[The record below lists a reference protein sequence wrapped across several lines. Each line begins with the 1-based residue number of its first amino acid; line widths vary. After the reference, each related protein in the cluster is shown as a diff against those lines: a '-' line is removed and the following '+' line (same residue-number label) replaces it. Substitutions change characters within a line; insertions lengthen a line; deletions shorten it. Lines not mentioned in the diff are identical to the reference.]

1 MKLVIDLQGA
11 QGENRARGIG
21 RYSLSLAEGLI
32 RTVRGHEVVVMLNGL
47 LAEQNP
53 GLREKL
59 LTLLPRENI
68 KIWTPP
74 AGIAAVA
81 GKPHLR
87 RAAEALRESFLA
99 GLQPSVVHVSSLFE
113 GLGADAATSLRATA
127 ADVPGAVT
135 LYDLI
140 PMIHPEIYLKP
151 NPLVERWYLN
161 KLDHLRRAE
170 LLMAISNSS
179 RREAIEHLGM
189 PEDRVLAIGTAI
201 EDHFRPIQVP
211 MEQGLGLRRRLGLHR
226 PFLLYTGGIDPRKN
240 IEALIRAFAALPAD
254 IRDRHQLAIVC
265 SVGDSDRERLTR
277 LGKSAGL
284 PPDGLVLT
292 GFVPD
297 EELLFLYNLCHS
309 FVFPSWHEGFGL
321 PPLEAMA
328 CGAAVIAADSSSLP
342 EVIGR
347 ADALFPPRDE
357 TAIAA
362 KLHQLLTDDSFHRE
376 LRRRGPEQ
384 AAKFSWDATAK
395 LAWDGF
401 LKIEEE
407 HRDAKVARGSVTVTK
422 RPRLAYVSPL
432 PPARSGIADYSAELL
447 PELARHYDIDVIVHQ
462 TELSDPW
469 IQANCAIRDVAW
481 FEANAGRFDRVLYHF
496 GNSDFHH
503 HMFGL
508 LERHPGVVMLHDF
521 YLSGIIAHMEWH
533 HGERHLWSRALYA
546 AHGYDALARR
556 FAGGPEAEVVFA
568 YPCNLDVL
576 RQARG
581 VIVHSDY
588 SRRLAHR
595 WCGEKIAAGIAQL
608 PLLRAAP
615 PALDRA
621 AARQALGISARDFVV
636 CSFGLLGPIK
646 LNDRLLAAWQLSEA
660 SRDPQARLIF
670 VGENEPGAYG
680 DKMSAAIAAAEGR
693 ERISITGFA
702 SAEAYRLHLAA
713 ADVAVQLRTNSRGE
727 TSAAVLDCLNYGLAT
742 IANSHGAMADLP
754 GDVLVRIADCFT
766 DQELAAALD
775 GLYRDPSRRAELGE
789 AGKALLHRDHA
800 PRRVA
805 DLYAEAIESYY
816 ADPIGPDLALA
827 SLDFEGLDDDAAGEV
842 AEAFAATFP
851 APGPVRQLLVDVS
864 ELARHDA
871 ASGIQRVVKNILAEW
886 LANPP
891 AGYRVEPVYA
901 SEREPYRYARK
912 FTLGMLGCP
921 PDALEDDPV
930 EFAEGDVFLGLD
942 LQPHVVPAQRAFY
955 TRLRQRGIA
964 VHFVVYDLLCVERPD
979 CFLPGAAESFTRWLE
994 VVAENDG
1001 AMCISAAVAGSL
1013 RAWLGERRP
1022 DLAIGHFHLGAD
1034 FPKGSG
1040 EPSLPETWS
1049 RRPARTVLMVGS
1061 IEPRKGYAETLDA
1074 AETLWAAGTDFTLAI
1089 VGKTG
1094 WMVEALA
1101 ARLRKHG
1108 ELNKRLFW
1116 FEGCDDSTLAALY
1129 READGLLLASEGEGF
1144 GLPLIEAAHY
1154 GKPILARDLPVFRE
1168 VAGEHAR
1175 YFAGDLAPALS
1186 AWLDALAAG
1195 TAPDSAGI
1203 EHLSW
1208 QASARQLA
1216 ARLLAPPA
1224 ESPLPPPR
1232 STRKPLSIQ
1241 QWSASQSPLQIYA
1254 GYTEEDVA
1262 LLKRYA
1268 THPAKVFADHFVDG
1282 FGNKTPFA
1290 TVPFCQSVRPGPLQL
1305 PVPGDGYHAEAI
1317 EYVALVDSIDRAD
1330 PHRYSTVEIGAAW
1343 GPWVSLGGTLAR
1355 RTGRKDITLVAV
1367 EADPDRFQLV
1377 AKQMIANELRPED
1390 PIPGEAESGPWT
1402 QLDGVRCRLIQ
1413 GAAGASEGI
1422 LYFPKLNLADLGA
1435 SASEDPIEHDY
1446 RGADCDSFEV
1456 KAYTLAQILDG
1467 IEQVDLLHID
1477 IQGSEFDLLAGSLEA
1492 LNSKVRA
1499 MLIGTHSR
1507 VIEGQIIDLLIDK
1520 GWELWREKPC
1530 RVDWRRETPTLT
1542 GRTTDDGCQYW
1553 RRLTDA

>member
-21 RYSLSLAEGLI
+21 RYSLSLTEGLI
-32 RTVRGHEVVVMLNGL
+32 RTVRGHEVMVVLNSL

-53 GLREKL
+53 GLREKMAE
-59 LTLLPRENI
+59 LLPPENI
-68 KIWTPP
+68 KVWTPP
-74 AGIAAVA
+74 AGIAAVS
-81 GKPHLR
+81 GNDGLR
-87 RAAEALRESFLA
+87 RAAEALRESFIAELD
-99 GLQPSVVHVSSLFE
+99 PSVVHVSSLFE
-113 GLGADAATSLRATA
+113 GLGADAATSIRATG
-127 ADVPGAVT
+127 ADMSTVAT

-140 PMIHPEIYLKP
+140 PMLHPDIYLKP

-161 KLDHLRRAE
+161 KLDHLRRAD
-170 LLMAISNSS
+170 LLLAISNSS

-189 PEDRVLAIGTAI
+189 PEDRVRAIGTAI
-201 EDHFRPIQVP
+201 DGSFRPIQVP
-211 MEQGLGLRRRLGLHR
+211 MEEGMALRRRLGLQR

-240 IEALIRAFAALPAD
+240 IEALIRAFAALPAE
-254 IRDRHQLAIVC
+254 IRDRHQLAVVC
-265 SVGDSDRERLTR
+265 SVGDQDRDRLTKLAR
-277 LGKSAGL
+277 GAGL

-297 EELLFLYNLCHS
+297 EELLYLYNLCHS

-328 CGAAVIAADSSSLP
+328 CGAATIAADSSSLP

-347 ADALFPPRDE
+347 ADAMFPPRDE
-357 TAIAA
+357 TAITA
-362 KLHQLLTDDSFHRE
+362 KLYQLLTDEAFHRE
-376 LRRRGPEQ
+376 LRRWGPEQ

-401 LKIEEE
+401 LQIDEE
-407 HRDAKVARGSVTVTK
+407 HRDKKAARGSVAALK

-447 PELARHYDIDVIVHQ
+447 PELARHYDIDVVIHQ
-462 TELSDPW
+462 TELSDSW
-469 IQANCAIRDVAW
+469 IKANCAIRDVAW
-481 FEANAGRFDRVLYHF
+481 FEENAASYDRILYHF

-533 HGERHLWSRALYA
+533 HGERHLWSKALYA
-546 AHGYDALARR
+546 SHGYDALAKR
-556 FAGGPEAEVVFA
+556 FSGVPEADVVFG

-581 VIVHSDY
+581 VIVHSGY

-595 WCGEKIAAGIAQL
+595 WCGEKIAAGISQL

-615 PALDRA
+615 PAIDRA
-621 AARQALGISARDFVV
+621 EARRRLGLSPKDFVV
-636 CSFGLLGPIK
+636 CSFGILGPIK
-646 LNDRLLAAWQLSEA
+646 LNDRLLAAWKLSEA
-660 SRDPQARLIF
+660 GRDSQARLIF
-670 VGENEPGAYG
+670 VGENQPGPFG
-680 DKMSAAIAAAEGR
+680 EAIADALTPG
-693 ERISITGFA
+693 ISITGFA
-702 SAEAYRLHLAA
+702 SAEEYKLHLAA

-742 IANSHGAMADLP
+742 IANAHGAMADLP
-754 GDVLVRIADCFT
+754 DEALVKIADDFT
-766 DQELAAALD
+766 DEELAAALD
-775 GLYRDPSRRAELGE
+775 ALYRDPARRADLGKT
-789 AGKALLHRDHA
+789 AQALLHHEHA

-805 DLYAEAIESYY
+805 DLYAETIESYY
-816 ADPIGPDLALA
+816 AEPAGADLALE
-827 SLDFEGLDDDAAGEV
+827 SLDLDGLGEAAAGEV
-842 AEAFAATFP
+842 SEAFAATFP

-891 AGYRVEPVYA
+891 AGYRVEPIYA
-901 SEREPYRYARK
+901 TERDSYRYARK
-912 FTLGMLGCP
+912 FTLGVLGCP
-921 PDALEDDPV
+921 TDALDDDPI

-942 LQPHVVPAQRAFY
+942 LQPHVIPAQRGFF
-955 TRLRQRGIA
+955 TRLRQRGVA

-979 CFLPGAAESFTRWLE
+979 CFLPGADKAFTRWLD

-1001 AMCISAAVAGSL
+1001 AMCISASVADSL
-1013 RAWLGERRP
+1013 RHWLGERRP
-1022 DLAIGHFHLGAD
+1022 DMKIGHFHLGAD
-1034 FPKGSG
+1034 FPGNGG
-1040 EPSLPETWS
+1040 EPSLPAAWTN
-1049 RRPARTVLMVGS
+1049 RPARRTVLMVGS
-1061 IEPRKGYAETLDA
+1061 IEPRKGYAAALDA
-1074 AETLWAAGTDFTLAI
+1074 AEALWAKGSDFTLAI

-1094 WMVEALA
+1094 WMVEALS
-1101 ARLRKHG
+1101 ARLKKHA
-1108 ELNKRLFW
+1108 ELNRRLFW
-1116 FEGCDDSTLAALY
+1116 FEGCDDPTLAALY

-1154 GKPILARDLPVFRE
+1154 ELPILTRDLPVFRE

-1175 YFAGDLAPALS
+1175 YFNGDLAAGLA
-1186 AWLDALAAG
+1186 AWLDELAAG
-1195 TAPDSAGI
+1195 TAPDPVGI
-1203 EHLSW
+1203 DQLNW
-1208 QASARQLA
+1208 QESARQLA
-1216 ARLLAPPA
+1216 ERLLAPPA
-1224 ESPLPPPR
+1224 ETALPPPR
-1232 STRKPLSIQ
+1232 RTGKQ
-1241 QWSASQSPLQIYA
+1241 QAAQLWSASQSPLQIYA
-1254 GYTEEDVA
+1254 GYTPDDVA
-1262 LLKRYA
+1262 MLKRYA
-1268 THPAKVFADHFVDG
+1268 DYPANVFSDHFVDG
-1282 FGNKTPFA
+1282 FGNKTPFV
-1290 TVPFCQSVRPGPLQL
+1290 TVPFCHGVRPGPLQL
-1305 PVPGDGYHAEAI
+1305 PVPGDGYHAETI

-1330 PHRYSTVEIGAAW
+1330 PRRYSAIEIGAAW
-1343 GPWVSLGGTLAR
+1343 GPWVSLGGVLAR
-1355 RTGRKDITLVAV
+1355 RTGRDDITLVAV

-1377 AKQMIANELRPED
+1377 AKQLIANELRPDD

-1402 QLDGVRCRLIQ
+1402 QNGPVRCRLIQ
-1413 GAAGASEGI
+1413 GAAGATEGT

-1435 SASEDPIEHDY
+1435 SASEDPIEYDY

-1456 KAYTLAQILDG
+1456 KAYTLAQILEGVD
-1467 IEQVDLLHID
+1467 EVDLLHID

-1499 MLIGTHSR
+1499 MLVGTHSR

-1520 GWELWREKPC
+1520 GWELYREKPC
-1530 RVDWRRETPTLT
+1530 RVDWHKVTPTLT